1 MFHEVLTGERLVKD
15 VKNVNNCLWPEMK
28 LYNAKPQYKGVAQ
41 VCGNLLK
48 TDPLKRPSAQDL
60 VRSIVSVLP
69 E

>member
-28 LYNAKPQYKGVAQ
+28 LYNAKPQYKGAAK
-41 VCGNLLK
+41 VCENLLK

-60 VRSIVSVLP
+60 VQSIVSVLP
-69 E
+69 K